1 MSDDETAMQ
10 SAQRL
15 AKPVLPKRFYK
26 AAAVAPHEAGFA
38 IVLDGRAT
46 RTPAKKYLAVPQ
58 RALAE
63 AIAAEWEAQ
72 VEEIDPG
79 RMPLTRLVN
88 SAIDRVAPEMAAV
101 REDVV
106 SHAGSDLLLYWAE
119 GPQSLIET
127 EERLWGP
134 ILKASEKA
142 LGARFTLVEG
152 IVHVDQDAATL
163 AAVDRAAA
171 EFDPLGLAALHS
183 MTTLTGSALIALA
196 FARGEITAEEA
207 WAAAHAD
214 EDWQAARFGRDEE
227 AVETRARRWQDM
239 RAAALVL
246 AASRPVAK
254 RASGE
259 PAAFP

>member
-1 MSDDETAMQ
+1 MSDDETAME

-15 AKPVLPKRFYK
+15 ARPVLPKRFYK
-26 AAAVAPHEAGFA
+26 AAATTPHEAGFA
-38 IVLDGRAT
+38 VVLDGRIT
-46 RTPAKKYLAVPQ
+46 RTPARNYLAVPQ
-58 RALAE
+58 PALAE
-63 AIAAEWEAQ
+63 AIAAEWDAQ

-101 REDVV
+101 REDIVR
-106 SHAGSDLLLYWAE
+106 HAGSDLLLYRAE
-119 GPQSLIET
+119 GPESLIET

-134 ILKASEKA
+134 ILASSETA
-142 LGARFTLVEG
+142 LGTRFTLAEG
-152 IVHVDQDAATL
+152 IVHVGQDAATL
-163 AAVDRAAA
+163 AAVDRAIAG
-171 EFDPLGLAALHS
+171 FDALGLAALHS

-227 AVETRARRWQDM
+227 AFAARERRFEDLM
-239 RAAALVL
+239 AAATVLTALRAAAN
-246 AASRPVAK
+246 S
-254 RASGE
+254 SGTE
-259 PAAFP
+259 ARRLP